1 MPLTL
6 NINGILNP
14 VVLFLP
20 RVLAALAILLVFWLL
35 SITLGKVIGRLVQ
48 VKSVDQALVDLLGRI
63 ARVGLLAIGVIT
75 ACGTLGI
82 DVTALVTGLGLTGF
96 ALGFALKDI
105 ISNALSG
112 ILILIYKPFR
122 RGDRISLT
130 GFEGAVTEINLR
142 YTILDGGT
150 QRIFI
155 PNSNLFSNPL
165 VVLTDKG
172 ASAVK
177 PGPGSTIFSP
187 PDAEETMIQEKSPFG

>member
-6 NINGILNP
+6 NLNGILNP

-35 SITLGKVIGRLVQ
+35 SITLGKVIGRLAQ

-130 GFEGAVTEINLR
+130 GFEGVVTEINLR

-165 VVLTDKG
+165 VVLTEKG
-172 ASAVK
+172 PSAGK
-177 PGPGSTIFSP
+177 PGPSSAIFP
-187 PDAEETMIQEKSPFG
+187 APNAEETMFQEKSPFG